1 VRLIIING
9 IYKDRLL
16 KISRIENWRLLEL
29 VLISA
34 LALFVFQCDIDHGL
48 GVSTSRIRGHLILPD
63 MAQRPDY
70 FESVRVIAL
79 TKTLD
84 AKDISLNDVVISNT
98 SVDLSDPSPAFDLPA
113 PLSKYEFV
121 GAIWKKRD
129 EAWDYTRL
137 FGFYGFD
144 PDSFK
149 FTREPIYLTK
159 DNPIV
164 DDIDIVCD
172 WILVTP

>member
-1 VRLIIING
+1 MKTKKRHLLRLVFIP
-9 IYKDRLL
+9 
-16 KISRIENWRLLEL
+16 
-29 VLISA
+29 A
-34 LALFVFQCDIDHGL
+34 LALFLLQCEIDHGL
-48 GVSTSRIRGHLILPD
+48 GVSSSRIRGHLILPD
-63 MAQRPDY
+63 MSRRPDY

-84 AKDISLNDVVISNT
+84 AEDISLNDVVISNS
-98 SVDLSDPSPAFDLPA
+98 SVDLSDPYPAFDLPA
-113 PLSKYEFV
+113 PLSKYEFI
-121 GAIWKKRD
+121 GAVWKKKN
-129 EAWDYTRL
+129 EGWDYTRI

-149 FTREPIYLTK
+149 FTQEPIYLTK